1 MKFGNTISINNLQ
14 ENKDNIEYISNYFI
28 SLEKYFEKFDEI
40 NLDDKKL
47 EMFLNGVKLNTNL
60 KNGIYRINCKNRL
73 VGIGIV
79 ECNRLK
85 RDIIL

>member
-1 MKFGNTISINNLQ
+1 MQ

-47 EMFLNGVKLNTNL
+47 EMFLNGVKLNTKL

-85 RDIIL
+85 RDIILWVCNSIFVF

>member
-1 MKFGNTISINNLQ
+1 MKFGNTISINDLQ
-14 ENKDNIEYISNYFI
+14 ENKDNIEYISNHFI
-28 SLEKYFEKFDEI
+28 SLEKYFRKYDEI
-40 NLDDKKL
+40 ILDEKKL

-60 KNGIYRINCKNRL
+60 KNGVYRICCKNKL

-79 ECNRLK
+79 ENNRLK